1 MIYDYICSLT
11 KSLWIKQSSA
21 ISTEAM
27 IFSAQFSGPL
37 DARALFSASARWQL
51 LIDSGPLS
59 GRTIALSFRPD
70 LSGPSMAFIEDK
82 SGYSEN
88 PYITMTSS
96 EKELLKF
103 KHAAIAAKEG
113 TLLRVEFDLKRPDSE
128 ADLLPYEVRAFCYSV
143 HSSEASPVDETLH

>member
-1 MIYDYICSLT
+1 MNLSNLFGALFRRPT
-11 KSLWIKQSSA
+11 GRPSA
-21 ISTEAM
+21 IEMTAIYSAPLLLRDLNSST
-27 IFSAQFSGPL
+27 SCWVLSVRSGPL
-37 DARALFSASARWQL
+37 LGKALS
-51 LIDSGPLS
+51 
-59 GRTIALSFRPD
+59 LSFRPD

-82 SGYSEN
+82 NGYSEN
-88 PYITMTSS
+88 PYIIMTSS

-128 ADLLPYEVRAFCYSV
+128 ADLLPYEVRAFRYSV